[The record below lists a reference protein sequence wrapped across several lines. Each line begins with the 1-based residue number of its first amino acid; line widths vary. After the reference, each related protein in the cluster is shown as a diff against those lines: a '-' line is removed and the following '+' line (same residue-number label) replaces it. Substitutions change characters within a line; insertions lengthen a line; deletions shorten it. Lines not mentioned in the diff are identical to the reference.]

1 MDTAGRGSHTLKPF
15 GRISSALAA
24 KARPAARK
32 ARAMFKSIIH
42 RYRLLKLGNNIYHVY
57 GRACLNYSH
66 DELVVI
72 CVVRNGYIYINSFIR
87 YYFALGVKH
96 IVFLDNGSTDD
107 TIKLASS
114 YNNVTVLKTDLPY
127 SKYENLMKDYLAR
140 RFSKGR
146 WNLCADIDEFF
157 DWPFSEIMRL
167 DSLLRYLNVRGY
179 TAVVAQMLDLFS
191 DLPLSQLR
199 DNPDEDITKN
209 YIYYDISNISKGDY
223 EYSRLSNDEIKMHWG
238 GIRKTLFGTNNG
250 LTKAPLVFVGPRI
263 QLFRDWHHA
272 ENAYVANFTC
282 ALLHYPF
289 TSSFYDKVRDA
300 AATKR
305 YGYLT
310 SDEYDMYWRRL
321 SEELELNL
329 RLETSRGYA
338 GIESLLDEG
347 FLVASPD
354 YLDRVRAHPKSAR
367 ISAPL

>member
-1 MDTAGRGSHTLKPF
+1 M
-15 GRISSALAA
+15 RI
-24 KARPAARK
+24 
-32 ARAMFKSIIH
+32 
-42 RYRLLKLGNNIYHVY
+42 
-57 GRACLNYSH
+57 
-66 DELVVI
+66 
-72 CVVRNGYIYINSFIR
+72 
-87 YYFALGVKH
+87 
-96 IVFLDNGSTDD
+96 
-107 TIKLASS
+107 
-114 YNNVTVLKTDLPY
+114 
-127 SKYENLMKDYLAR
+127 
-140 RFSKGR
+140 
-146 WNLCADIDEFF
+146 
-157 DWPFSEIMRL
+157 

-321 SEELELNL
+321 SEEPELNL
-329 RLETSRGYA
+329 RLETSRRYA